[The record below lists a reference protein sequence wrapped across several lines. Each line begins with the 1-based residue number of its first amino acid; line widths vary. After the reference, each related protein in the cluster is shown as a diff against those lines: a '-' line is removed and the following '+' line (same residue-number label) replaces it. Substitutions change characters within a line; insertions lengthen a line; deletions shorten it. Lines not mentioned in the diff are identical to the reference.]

1 MSNRVKG
8 VAPGFLLI
16 PAREYSWELVT
27 RVQIR
32 VPNEGSIKSLVGDKA
47 FAEGV
52 TFPGD
57 DEFCLF
63 DDNALL
69 LWEIV
74 RVLFAGAQ
82 YPQLKD
88 NECLNVVA
96 IDLPRTE
103 TDDLVLHGEIVRHV
117 DG

>member
-1 MSNRVKG
+1 MSKVVKG

-16 PAREYSWELVT
+16 PAREYSWELVN

-32 VPNEGSIKSLVGDKA
+32 VPNEGSIKALVGEKD
-47 FAEGV
+47 FAAGV
-52 TFPGD
+52 SFPGD

-69 LWEIV
+69 LWEAV

-82 YPQLKD
+82 YPQLED
-88 NECLNVVA
+88 DQCLNIVA
-96 IDLPRTE
+96 IDLPTAE
-103 TDDLVLHGEIVRHV
+103 TGELVLHGEIVRHV
-117 DG
+117 GG